1 MCTTSTKMI
10 VKLKKVASN
19 LLIEEEKMLAGDH
32 MAMQAEWSKELKAGS
47 HVSMWTRKPRR
58 HMIK

>member
-1 MCTTSTKMI
+1 MI